1 MIKLADV
8 ENEFEMG
15 YVDTRRHNK
24 GQETG
29 ATNKGFAAQTGLS
42 QDRVS
47 VAALRSF
54 LSTANAAYYTTARL
68 NQMTKNDMMYANRQQ
83 VDAAGIK

>member
-1 MIKLADV
+1 MIKIADV
-8 ENEFEMG
+8 ENEFEIG
-15 YVDTRRHNK
+15 YVDVRRNNK
-24 GQETG
+24 GQELG
-29 ATNKGFAAQTGLS
+29 AVNKTFAAQNGLA

-47 VAALRSF
+47 VTALRAF
-54 LSTANAAYYTTARL
+54 LSTANPGYYTTAKL